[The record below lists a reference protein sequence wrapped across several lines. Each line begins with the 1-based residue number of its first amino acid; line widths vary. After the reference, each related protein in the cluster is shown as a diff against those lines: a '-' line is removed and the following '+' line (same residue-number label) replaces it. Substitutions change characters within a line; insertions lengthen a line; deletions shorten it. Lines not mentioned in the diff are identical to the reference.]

1 MIFRRALSTSSRQ
14 MSHVGKNP
22 VIIPSSTQVAS
33 SLDKLSVKGPLGE
46 ESVDIK
52 PFIQLK
58 QSTNDIKITVE
69 DRKIP
74 LQRSMWGL
82 TRTLIQNAVTG
93 VTEGFRVNVR
103 LVGVGYRAAIEGR
116 NIHLKLGF
124 SHPVIMQ
131 IPDGVNAETPAAN
144 KIILSGSNKHQVTAF
159 AAAIRHWRK
168 PEPYNGKGIFIND
181 ETIQRKDKR

>member
-1 MIFRRALSTSSRQ
+1 MIRGFCSSSRSL
-14 MSHVGKNP
+14 SHVGKNP
-22 VIIPSSTQVAS
+22 VIIPPSTQIVH
-33 SLDKLSVKGPLGE
+33 SLNELKLSVKGPLGE
-46 ESVDIK
+46 ESVALS
-52 PFIQLK
+52 PFVQLK
-58 QSTNDIKITVE
+58 QTENDIKVSVQDT
-69 DRKIP
+69 KIP
-74 LQRSMWGL
+74 MQRSMWGL
-82 TRTLIQNAVTG
+82 TRTLVQNAVTG

-103 LVGVGYRAAIEGR
+103 LVGVGYRAAIEGD

-131 IPDGVNAETPAAN
+131 IPQGVKAETPAPN
-144 KIILSGSNKHQVTAF
+144 KIILSGSNKHHVTAF